1 MEEKQLFQ
9 IGEVAKM
16 FRVSMGTLRHYE
28 NRGLLKPEY
37 IDKETGYRYY
47 GVRQLEVLNTIRYLR
62 VLDLP
67 LSEIADF
74 LGNRDIS
81 VIEKKLENQKKII
94 EEKQRSLEIISRKID
109 HRLQMLRDAA
119 NSTLDEIQIMEVPEI
134 RVHMIQDSLKLASYL
149 DLEYVIRK
157 LDENQTEPL
166 FFLGKIGVG
175 ISKERLVGGEF
186 SCYDHVFLIL
196 DDEDDYQGETERI
209 PAHTCAVVRFR
220 GSHPE
225 APKYYKKLTDYITKN
240 KYKITGSAQEIT
252 LIDDGLTSDS
262 EKFVTEIRIPVKKG
276 SILNVGVC

>member
-28 NRGLLKPEY
+28 DRGLLKPEY
-37 IDKETGYRYY
+37 IDPATGYRYY

-62 VLDLP
+62 VLDFP
-67 LSEIADF
+67 LSQIADF

-81 VIEKKLENQKKII
+81 VIEEKLENQKKII
-94 EEKQRSLEIISRKID
+94 EEKLRSLEIISRKID

-134 RVHMIQDSLKLASYL
+134 RVHMVQSSLKLASYL

-175 ISKERLVGGEF
+175 ISKEKLAHGEF
-186 SCYDHVFLIL
+186 SHYDHVFLIL
-196 DDEDDYQGETERI
+196 DEEDDYQGVTEQI

-225 APKYYKKLTDYITKN
+225 APKYYRLLMDYIVKN
-240 KYKITGSAQEIT
+240 KYTITGPAQEIT

-262 EKFVTEIRIPVKKG
+262 EKFVTEIRIP
-276 SILNVGVC
+276 IQL